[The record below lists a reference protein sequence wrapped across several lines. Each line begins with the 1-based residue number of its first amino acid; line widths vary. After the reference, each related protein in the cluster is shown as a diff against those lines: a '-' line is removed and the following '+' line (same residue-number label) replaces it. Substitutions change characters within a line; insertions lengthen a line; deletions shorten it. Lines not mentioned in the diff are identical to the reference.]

1 MPTSRTRVVR
11 LCLTTLLVSG
21 ALLSAS
27 VSAQSASTT
36 PEILDSTAAFPNQW
50 RRETRR
56 PNDSTS
62 AATGARAKSMGSR

>member
-36 PEILDSTAAFPNQW
+36 PEILDSTAAFPNQ
-50 RRETRR
+50 
-56 PNDSTS
+56 
-62 AATGARAKSMGSR
+62 